1 LGADIPAPVA
11 PEARPA
17 RVVAVLGMH
26 RSGTSALAGSL
37 EQHGLFLGHVS
48 TSNAHNPK
56 GNRES
61 TEVRRLNEDVLRSS
75 GGAWK
80 APPAAVRW
88 SVDQNER
95 ARRLL
100 ADHAGRPTWGF
111 KDPRT
116 LLTLAGW
123 QALVPDIE
131 YVGIFR
137 HPMRVARSL
146 EQRDEMDSAAAVA
159 LWHAYNVR
167 LLEAHR
173 DRPFPLLCFDDE
185 PQALRQ
191 KLVQVAAALE
201 LEERSGE
208 ETFFAPDLRR
218 AEEAAAAPADAQALY
233 DELRALAL

>member
-1 LGADIPAPVA
+1 VTQPVA
-11 PEARPA
+11 AGARPG

-80 APPAAVRW
+80 APPPDVRW
-88 SVDQNER
+88 SDDHDER

-100 ADHAGRPTWGF
+100 ADHAGQAVWGF

-116 LLTLAGW
+116 LLTLDGW
-123 QALVPDIE
+123 HALVPDLE
-131 YVGIFR
+131 HVGIFR
-137 HPMRVARSL
+137 HPLRVARSL
-146 EQRDEMDSAAAVA
+146 EQRDGMEREAAVA
-159 LWHAYNVR
+159 LWRAYNER
-167 LLEAHR
+167 LIAAHR
-173 DRPFPLLCFDDE
+173 DRPFPLVCFDDE
-185 PQALRQ
+185 PAALAE
-191 KLVQVAAALE
+191 KFSQVAGALGLADSAE
-201 LEERSGE
+201 DEE
-208 ETFFAPDLRR
+208 FFAPGLRR
-218 AEEAAAAPADAQALY
+218 AEATDAAPPDAQALY

>member
-1 LGADIPAPVA
+1 VTQPVA
-11 PEARPA
+11 ADARPA

-80 APPAAVRW
+80 APPAAVQW
-88 SVDQNER
+88 SADQQER

-100 ADHAGRPTWGF
+100 ADHAGRPAWGF

-123 QALVPDIE
+123 QTLVPDLE
-131 YVGIFR
+131 HAGIFR
-137 HPMRVARSL
+137 HPLRVARSL
-146 EQRDEMDSAAAVA
+146 EQRDGMDREAAVG
-159 LWHAYNVR
+159 LWRAYNER
-167 LLEAHR
+167 LLAAHR
-173 DRPFPLLCFDDE
+173 DRAFPLVCFDDE
-185 PQALRQ
+185 PQELGR
-191 KLVQVAAALE
+191 KLLQVAAALGLQQRTE
-201 LEERSGE
+201 E
-208 ETFFAPDLRR
+208 ETFFTPGLRR
-218 AEEAAAAPADAQALY
+218 AEETGSAPPDAQALY
-233 DELRALAL
+233 DELRALAV